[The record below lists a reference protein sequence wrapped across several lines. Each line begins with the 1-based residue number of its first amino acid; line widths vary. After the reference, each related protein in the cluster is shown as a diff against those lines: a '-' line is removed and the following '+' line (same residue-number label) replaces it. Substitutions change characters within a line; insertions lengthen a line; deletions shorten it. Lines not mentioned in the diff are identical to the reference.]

1 MNEQTLELQIKSKSQ
16 EVSSSLDKLV
26 LKLTGIEKSVTNI
39 DNKLKNNSLKSA
51 TTNINQLTEATDKAT
66 SSFNRLENALKTAF
80 TFAGIK
86 NITSSI
92 LSGLSASMEY
102 SEALNLFNVVFKNID
117 KNGTTAFSNIGKEA
131 INFQNRLNEAF
142 GTNKEQTL
150 TYQALYQ
157 SMAQNMGINDS
168 KASIMS
174 ETSVKLIND
183 LSSLY
188 NKTEKTVA
196 TSLSSGIYSGQV
208 QPLRKFGL
216 DITEKSLQPVLD
228 SLGIDR
234 NVRELSQAEKQILR
248 YITVVRQSSVAHADW
263 ASTIESPSNQLKIFG
278 NQLNETKVAISSLFI
293 GTFSQI
299 LPYAN
304 ALLMVIK
311 EVSKAIAD
319 MFGIELRD
327 YNSGIASQEDAYI
340 DFGDSVDGAT
350 KKVKEL
356 KRQVLG
362 FDEIHNINENKD
374 TNGSSGTTSGGI
386 DQRLLDAITGY
397 DNGMDKV
404 RMKASQIRDDIMK
417 WLGFTKEIDPLT
429 GEVSFKYQGIKT
441 TLKNMWNSFK
451 GLSTQGKIL
460 VGLGLVVGATKLW
473 NIGKKLVTVT
483 GSSGLGGTVKSLLSP
498 MKSLYNS
505 IDNVNYANK
514 SLTKGLAEGITNWSK
529 SLTAMDKFK
538 VGLVGMIGVMTS
550 LDGIKKSMK
559 SVADEGWNL
568 GNSLGLVAS
577 EIGIVASSAYIG
589 SAFGPLGTAIGGV
602 TGALIGLHDVYMKM
616 PTEVSKTND
625 ALKKSHEELKSYL
638 DTLEQQN
645 QAIEDNLTKEL
656 TVTGVHKNL
665 VTELENLIDANGK
678 VKKGYEDRAEFIVTT
693 LNNAYGLE
701 IEIINGKLK
710 NYDKEINKIREVI
723 KKKEAEILLEA
734 NQEKYANALK
744 EENTLWYNKEKAIS
758 KSNEAQIN
766 ANKAQE
772 EYNEAYENWASLT
785 QNGTT
790 INLGASMALKKKKKA
805 LEEANKTLKTAK
817 DDEDKYTKQ
826 YIENQ
831 STIIDWSNL
840 NTAVINGNYQ
850 EIEKAIK
857 QYTNTYQ
864 TESGNE
870 QFSLSQRISKTK
882 ESLDL
887 MLEKYKDHGEDVLNS
902 IKSSYGAVQ
911 QETYNELMELT
922 KTTEELTPDIV
933 EAWGTLARTSKDD
946 FLKYFN
952 KLPKDVQQ
960 NVVDKMQEKGY
971 SISTEL
977 QKGINKINPSIKIKA
992 DTSSAEA
999 TIKKLIKSVDNISI
1013 ETSFGW
1019 LKKENG
1025 GVFSNGSWKNIPQ
1038 YANGGVPSHGS
1049 MFVAGEHGAEI
1060 VGHINGKTEVLNQSQ
1075 LASAIYSS
1083 MVSAMSQYGGG
1094 GVAEINVHAD
1104 KGVIVETAV
1113 NGIQQHVNQTGT
1125 LPFTIP
1131 TY

>member
-1 MNEQTLELQIKSKSQ
+1 MNIMQTK
-16 EVSSSLDKLV
+16 
-26 LKLTGIEKSVTNI
+26 
-39 DNKLKNNSLKSA
+39 
-51 TTNINQLTEATDKAT
+51 
-66 SSFNRLENALKTAF
+66 
-80 TFAGIK
+80 
-86 NITSSI
+86 
-92 LSGLSASMEY
+92 
-102 SEALNLFNVVFKNID
+102 
-117 KNGTTAFSNIGKEA
+117 
-131 INFQNRLNEAF
+131 
-142 GTNKEQTL
+142 
-150 TYQALYQ
+150 
-157 SMAQNMGINDS
+157 
-168 KASIMS
+168 
-174 ETSVKLIND
+174 
-183 LSSLY
+183 
-188 NKTEKTVA
+188 
-196 TSLSSGIYSGQV
+196 
-208 QPLRKFGL
+208 PLRSYGI
-216 DITEKSLQPVLD
+216 DVTQMSLQPIVNE
-228 SLGIDR
+228 LGITGSDGSLKAVK
-234 NVRELSQAEKQILR
+234 NMSQAEKEILR
-248 YITVVRQSSVAHADW
+248 YIATLKQAKIAMGDL
-263 ASTIESPSNQLKIFG
+263 ANTIESPSNQLKVFRQ
-278 NQLNETKVAISSLFI
+278 QLVETKVAVSSLFI
-293 GTFSQI
+293 GSFANA

-327 YNSGIASQEDAYI
+327 YNSGIASQEDAFV
-340 DFGDSVDGAT
+340 DFGDNVDKAN

-362 FDEIHNINENKD
+362 FDVVHNINENKD
-374 TNGSSGTTSGGI
+374 TKGASGTTSGGI

-441 TLKNMWNSFK
+441 TLKNMWDSFK

-473 NIGKKLVTVT
+473 NIGKKLITVI
-483 GSSGLGGTVKSLLSP
+483 GSSGLGGTVKKLLSP
-498 MKSLYNS
+498 MKSLYSS

-514 SLTKGLAEGITNWSK
+514 SLTKGLSEGITNWSK
-529 SLTAMDKFK
+529 SLTAVDKFK
-538 VGLVGMIGVMTS
+538 VGLVGVIGIATS

-577 EIGIVASSAYIG
+577 EIGIIASGAYAG
-589 SAFGPLGTAIGGV
+589 SAFGPLGATIGGV
-602 TGALIGLHDVYMKM
+602 TGALIGLHDAYMKM

-625 ALKKSHEELKSYL
+625 ALKKSHEELKAYL

-645 QAIEDNLTKEL
+645 QSIEDNLTKEL

-710 NYDKEINKIREVI
+710 NYDKEIDKIREVI

-734 NQEKYANALK
+734 NQEKYAIALK

-758 KSNEAQIN
+758 EANKAQIN
-766 ANKAQE
+766 AKKAQE
-772 EYNEAYENWASLT
+772 EYNEAYENWAFQT

-790 INLGASMALKKKKKA
+790 INLGASMALKKKRKA
-805 LEEANKTLKTAK
+805 LEEANKSLERAK
-817 DDEDKYTKQ
+817 ADEEDYTKK

-840 NTAVINGNYQ
+840 NAAAQHENYQ

-870 QFSLSQRISKTK
+870 QFTLAQRLEKSKQT
-882 ESLDL
+882 LDL
-887 MLEKYKDHGEDVLNS
+887 MLEVYKDSGEDVLNS
-902 IKSSYGAVQ
+902 IKSSYKAVQ

-977 QKGINKINPSIKIKA
+977 QKGINEKKVSIKIKA

-1019 LKKENG
+1019 LKRENG
-1025 GVFSNGSWKNIPQ
+1025 GVFSNGSWKDIPQ

-1113 NGIQQHVNQTGT
+1113 NGIQQHVNQTGA